1 MIKNNLINLI
11 TPKKQ
16 TYSLTLLLFF
26 FLSLSGYSPLHA
38 KENRVFNFSTL
49 NLNNGLSQ
57 LSVLDICQDAKG
69 YIWFATRNGLNK
81 YDGEQFTVYKHSNYD
96 HNSLSDNHITKLLPD
111 DTRGGLWVGTNN
123 GLNYINQK
131 TNVISRYQTGDY
143 PGLPSNSILSFSL
156 NQSGKLWVGTRLGL
170 CYWIPE
176 SQTFE
181 TLTFD
186 GLLKEEPITSLY
198 TDQQGLLYIGT
209 HNKGLLVCDKNLN
222 ILQRLDKNSRPALS
236 DNAISCIF
244 EDSNRQLWI
253 GTDMKGL
260 NKWSA
265 DRKTISTLLQ
275 DNSGLTDNYIRCL
288 QEQDQ
293 QLIIGTFDGL
303 SILHLANDSITKYNK
318 FEANHNSLSH
328 FSVRSLHIDRAGTL
342 WVGTYSGG
350 VNYYHPLNNRFVF
363 YHPLEENQQKLYNIF
378 GPMVY
383 SSQSLWIGTEGGGL
397 LQFDPVTKRYANY
410 LLEDRPVGMYN
421 KNIIKSLIVK
431 GEYIWCGTNNGG
443 LYRFHIPTK
452 RFSLIYQFP
461 QKNLGIYTIYQDA
474 NENIWLGTT
483 SRQGLVKITKEKKVI
498 NEFPIG
504 SRNETISFSSI
515 RAFLPL
521 REHVYLIGTR
531 SFGLYEY
538 DAQKRTLIHYSTEE
552 KNVSRKLG
560 NNYITSI
567 LKKKNGEI
575 WIGTFGAG
583 LYQYQEGKGIVRH
596 IGAEDGL
603 TNEEVYSLIEYNQNI
618 WASIDNG
625 IAEVNTRTGQIYPYD
640 CFAGLETLEFTPQG
654 GICLSNGEVYF
665 SGSNGFL
672 SFTPRSLIKN
682 NRMPP
687 VVLTQLTINNK
698 IVQPGDPTQI
708 LETNPDDTET
718 ITLTYNQNNFS
729 IAYCALNYILHEQNQ
744 YAYQLAGHDKEWNYV
759 GSRKEAFYTNIAPGK
774 YTFHVIASNNDGIW
788 NQKGKTL
795 EIVILSP
802 WWKTIWAYAIY
813 TLLTIGILY
822 IIGYY
827 MRSKHKLELNLQ
839 MRQMEKLRM
848 EEFHQT
854 KIRLFTNFSHELRTP
869 LTLIISP
876 IDELARQAEVAPFI
890 KNKLELVLKNAR
902 RLLLL
907 VNQLMDLQK
916 NQNGSLTLHLTSSDL
931 NAFLLEIYY
940 TFKQIAESKQI
951 SFHYEA
957 PKGELAVH
965 FDQSLLEKAV
975 FNLLSNAFKFT
986 APGEAVYLRLRM
998 VSGKEA
1004 LQQQY
1009 EKTLS
1014 GDPAFC
1020 ISSDAKNYYIIQVT
1034 DTGKGI
1040 PETARAHVFD
1050 AFYQVNNAQSANDNV
1065 NGTGIGLSL
1074 TQSIVHLHHGA
1085 ISVDAN
1091 SPKGS
1096 IFTIILPDN
1105 ERLQPTEE
1113 AESYSLPESEREEQ
1127 AVVTQTEEQS
1137 ETLPFVAG
1145 KTILLVEDNE
1155 DIRNY
1160 VKEHLERHYRVLE
1173 AENGAK
1179 AFDIVLQEFPDLVV
1193 TDIMMPGVDGLEL
1206 CAMIKNDL
1214 QTGHIPVVLLT
1225 ARTMVMHVKEGF
1237 LSGADDYI
1245 VKPFNVDVLL
1255 VRIYNLLVQREKL
1268 KSLYAKNFSLQSM
1281 GIETASTDDKF
1292 MQKLFEIIKK
1302 HLANPDLKV
1311 DLICDEM
1318 GFSRSNFY
1326 RKIKAVT
1333 DLSLNDLIRHKRL
1346 EVAAQLL
1353 KDSDMNVTE
1362 VSVATGFS
1370 TLAYFTKC
1378 FKSAYGVS
1386 PTEYI
1391 KGQIETTESPEE
1403 DTNES
1408 IEGNHAL

>member
-11 TPKKQ
+11 AQKKQ
-16 TYSLTLLLFF
+16 TYRISLVIF
-26 FLSLSGYSPLHA
+26 FLLSFSGYSYLYA
-38 KENRVFNFSTL
+38 EENRAFNFSTL

-57 LSVLDICQDAKG
+57 LSVLDICQDTKG

-81 YDGEQFTVYKHSNYD
+81 YDGEHFTVYKHSNYD
-96 HNSLSDNHITKLLPD
+96 SNSLTDNHITKLLPD
-111 DTRGGLWVGTNN
+111 GIRGGLWVGTNN

-131 TNVISRYQTGDY
+131 TNVITRYQIGDY
-143 PGLPSNSILSFSL
+143 PGLPSNSILSFCL
-156 NQSGKLWVGTRLGL
+156 NETGRLWVGTRLGL

-176 SQTFE
+176 NQSFE
-181 TLTFD
+181 TVTFN
-186 GLLKEEPITSLY
+186 GLLKDEPITSLY
-198 TDQQGLLYIGT
+198 TDKQGVLYIGT
-209 HNKGLLVCDKNLN
+209 HHKGLLVCDQKLN
-222 ILQRLDKNSRPALS
+222 ILQRLHKDSKPALS

-244 EDSNRQLWI
+244 EDSHRQLWI

-265 DRKTISTLLQ
+265 DRKTISPFLQ
-275 DNSGLTDNYIRCL
+275 HNSGLTDNYIRCI
-288 QEQDQ
+288 QEQNR
-293 QLIIGTFDGL
+293 QLIIVTFDGL
-303 SILHLANDSITKYNK
+303 SILNLANDSITKYNK
-318 FEANHNSLSH
+318 FEANHNNLSH

-350 VNYYHPLNNRFVF
+350 VNYYNPLNNRFVF
-363 YHPLEENQQKLYNIF
+363 YHPLEESQQKLYNIF

-397 LQFDPVTKRYANY
+397 LQFDPVTKEYANY
-410 LLEDRPVGMYN
+410 LLEERPVGMYN

-431 GEYIWCGTNNGG
+431 GDYIWCGTNNGG

-452 RFSLIYQFP
+452 HFSLIHQFP
-461 QKNLGIYTIYQDA
+461 QKNLGIYTIYQDE

-483 SRQGLVKITKEKKVI
+483 SRQGLVKITKDQKVI
-498 NEFPIG
+498 SEFPVG
-504 SRNETISFSSI
+504 SQQETISFSSI

-538 DAQKRTLIHYSTEE
+538 DAEKRTLIHYSTEE
-552 KNVSRKLG
+552 KEASKKLG

-603 TNEEVYSLIEYNQNI
+603 ANEEVYSLIEYNQNI

-625 IAEVNTRTGQIYPYD
+625 IAEINTRTGQIYAYD

-687 VVLTQLTINNK
+687 VVLSQLTINNK
-698 IVQPGDPTQI
+698 VIQPGDPSHI
-708 LETNPDDTET
+708 LESNPDDTET

-744 YAYQLAGHDKEWNYV
+744 YAYKLVGHDKEWNYV

-802 WWKTIWAYAIY
+802 WWKTFWAYGIY

-822 IIGYY
+822 TIGYY

-839 MRQMEKLRM
+839 MRQMEKQRM

-854 KIRLFTNFSHELRTP
+854 KFRLFTNFSHELRTP

-876 IDELARQAEVAPFI
+876 IDELVRQAEVPPFI

-951 SFHYEA
+951 AFRYEA
-957 PKGELAVH
+957 PEGELLVN

-986 APGEAVYLRLRM
+986 PQGETVCLKLIV
-998 VSGKEA
+998 VSGKEV

-1009 EKTLS
+1009 EKTITE
-1014 GDPAFC
+1014 DPAFR
-1020 ISSDAKNYYIIQVT
+1020 ITSDSEQYYIIQVA

-1050 AFYQVNNAQSANDNV
+1050 AFYQVNNNQNINDNV

-1074 TQSIVHLHHGA
+1074 TQSIVHLHHGG
-1085 ISVDAN
+1085 ISVEAN

-1096 IFTIILPDN
+1096 IFTMILPDK
-1105 ERLQPTEE
+1105 EHLQQAEKGEPHHLTEGE
-1113 AESYSLPESEREEQ
+1113 GEEKSFIIQREEEGGSLPFIE
-1127 AVVTQTEEQS
+1127 
-1137 ETLPFVAG
+1137 G

-1160 VKEHLERHYRVLE
+1160 VKEHLEQYYRVLE

-1206 CAMIKNDL
+1206 CSMIKNDL
-1214 QTGHIPVVLLT
+1214 QTGHIPVILLT

-1255 VRIYNLLVQREKL
+1255 VRIYNLLLQRDKL
-1268 KSLYAKNFSLQSM
+1268 KTLYGKNFSLQSM

-1311 DLICDEM
+1311 DFICDEM

-1353 KDSDMNVTE
+1353 KEADMNVTE
-1362 VSVATGFS
+1362 VSIATGFS

-1378 FKSAYGVS
+1378 FKTAYGVS
-1386 PTEYI
+1386 PTEFV
-1391 KGQIETTESPEE
+1391 KSSQTMNNVP
-1403 DTNES
+1403 
-1408 IEGNHAL
+1408 